1 MRPVDPPR
9 DLTRTPDDPPTD
21 ARRPAAADR
30 SADSLR
36 HRLDHLPPGH
46 PSSPREADGMARP
59 TPRLRDADSPI
70 DRDTPKQVDRPCSF
84 TDAEWAEHR
93 DDVRDELEDAKASD
107 LTTDRLHTIDPEGL
121 IWSDERDRIHDAL
134 LDELC
139 ARSSSVPCEHRAIIA
154 GGLPGA
160 GKTTVLGA
168 YAGIDRSQYLTI
180 NPDDIKVELASR
192 GLIPELN
199 GLSPMEASDLA
210 HEEASYLAKRLA
222 DRARSDG
229 KNIIWDITMSSYSS
243 AERRIED
250 LRTDGYT
257 SVSGLFVD
265 IPVEVS
271 AHRADLRHRE
281 GEEDYRAGKGLG
293 GRFVP
298 ADVIGSQF
306 DEAWGSK
313 NRKTFEELKQRFDH
327 WTIYD
332 NSVDDGRPTLLDK
345 SDARS
350 SA

>member
-1 MRPVDPPR
+1 
-9 DLTRTPDDPPTD
+9 
-21 ARRPAAADR
+21 
-30 SADSLR
+30 
-36 HRLDHLPPGH
+36 
-46 PSSPREADGMARP
+46 
-59 TPRLRDADSPI
+59 
-70 DRDTPKQVDRPCSF
+70 
-84 TDAEWAEHR
+84 
-93 DDVRDELEDAKASD
+93 
-107 LTTDRLHTIDPEGL
+107 
-121 IWSDERDRIHDAL
+121 
-134 LDELC
+134 
-139 ARSSSVPCEHRAIIA
+139 
-154 GGLPGA
+154 
-160 GKTTVLGA
+160 
-168 YAGIDRSQYLTI
+168 
-180 NPDDIKVELASR
+180 
-192 GLIPELN
+192 
-199 GLSPMEASDLA
+199 MEASDLA